1 MPEFHNEDMIIKLN
15 AALSSVREA
24 LDSTTFLEQ
33 NPDSIPSE
41 DKAVKVTEIKNSI
54 TLAMASL
61 QLCRVDEFN
70 GLAAPPSQIYSLV
83 ISGGGTIENGTTQ
96 GRFSATADF
105 IDHNGTMVDENY
117 PVNVLWSSSDSCI
130 VSVNTNSGE
139 YTVSSPGNIT
149 ITARHGSGFVASV
162 PLIVL

>member
-1 MPEFHNEDMIIKLN
+1 MPEFHNEDMIIQLN

-24 LDSTTFLEQ
+24 LDGTVFLEQ
-33 NPDSIPSE
+33 NSAPISPT
-41 DKAVKVTEIKNSI
+41 DKAAKVTEVKNAI

-70 GLAAPPSQIYSLV
+70 GSAAPPAQLDNLV
-83 ISGGGTIENGTTQ
+83 ISGSGTIEITQ

-105 IDHNGTMVDENY
+105 VDHNGTTIEENSPVD
-117 PVNVLWSSSDSCI
+117 VLWSSSDTGI

-149 ITARHGSGFVASV
+149 ITARHANGSVASV